1 MFRGAK
7 CLLEGHTLT
16 RTPTGGIALEMDVS
30 VWESSILPEG
40 HTLRMRF
47 ILSPEEASELSS
59 DLVAAVEQDDGKELV
74 GRTPQ

>member
-7 CLLEGHTLT
+7 CLLEGHQLT
-16 RTPTGGIALEMDVS
+16 RTPSGGIALEMDIS

-47 ILSPEEASELSS
+47 ILSPDEASELG
-59 DLVAAVEQDDGKELV
+59 AELS
-74 GRTPQ
+74 GISERHDSA